1 MQMVQC
7 HQKSGCL
14 RPNPH
19 VFPHNMV
26 RACHCDAL
34 FMHTLSYNYTYE
46 VTSGGDVPTL
56 GWEIFKL
63 WHGPMRILKTLAFRA
78 AWAVSTRND
87 VKSPE
92 NADR

>member
-1 MQMVQC
+1 M
-7 HQKSGCL
+7 
-14 RPNPH
+14 
-19 VFPHNMV
+19 
-26 RACHCDAL
+26 
-34 FMHTLSYNYTYE
+34 MHSSCIRLVTHYTYE

-56 GWEIFKL
+56 GGEQFKL
-63 WHGPMRILKTLAFRA
+63 WHMHGPMRILKTLAFRA